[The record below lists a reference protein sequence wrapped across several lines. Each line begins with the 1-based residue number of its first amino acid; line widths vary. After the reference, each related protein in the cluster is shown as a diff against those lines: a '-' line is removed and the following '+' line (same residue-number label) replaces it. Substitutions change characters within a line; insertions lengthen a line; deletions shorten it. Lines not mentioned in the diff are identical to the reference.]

1 MVRSISHMRRGDD
14 GASAVEFAIISIAL
28 ILLLTGI
35 VQFGYTFF
43 QYLEIVHAA
52 REGAR
57 WASLGLE
64 PGSVSVS
71 ESVRGRVSAAAPG
84 LNPGLTDDQIG
95 IAEETVDGQPA
106 VTVSVEY
113 ESPVF
118 VPLIGDVL
126 GGTGIPLQ
134 SAATLRVE

>member
-1 MVRSISHMRRGDD
+1 VSAFRRMRHDG
-14 GASAVEFAIISIAL
+14 GASAVEFAIVSIVL

-57 WASLGLE
+57 WASLGVD
-64 PGSVSVS
+64 PGSVGDP
-71 ESVRGRVSAAAPG
+71 ESVRGRVAAAAPG
-84 LNPGLTDDQIG
+84 LAPGLTDAQIQIG
-95 IAEETVDGQPA
+95 EESVGGQVA
-106 VTVSVEY
+106 VTVQVEY

-118 VPLIGDVL
+118 VPMIGDIV
-126 GGTGIPLQ
+126 GGSAIPLQ
-134 SAATLRVE
+134 SAATLRME

>member
-1 MVRSISHMRRGDD
+1 MRLFRHMREDR
-14 GASAVEFAIISIAL
+14 GASAVEFAIVSFVL

-57 WASLGLE
+57 WASLGVE
-64 PGSVSVS
+64 PGSVGDS
-71 ESVRGRVSAAAPG
+71 ETVRGRVSAAAPG
-84 LNPGLTDDQIG
+84 LDPGLTDGQIQVS
-95 IAEETVDGQPA
+95 EETVAGQLA
-106 VTVSVEY
+106 VTVAVEY

-118 VPLIGDVL
+118 VPIIGDLV
-126 GGTGIPLQ
+126 GGSTLHLQ
-134 SAATLRVE
+134 SAATLRME